1 MEDRNFL
8 RDLHLH
14 FPYLEI
20 SKKLGFLCLR
30 KYPESIFENLR
41 NTHRG
46 YLTGISD
53 FRLLYGRPI
62 FQYGNKDLCGIKT

>member
-1 MEDRNFL
+1 MEDQNFL
-8 RDLHLH
+8 PDLHLH

-30 KYPESIFENLR
+30 KFPKSIFENLG

-46 YLTGISD
+46 YRAGISD
-53 FRLLYGRPI
+53 FRSLYGRPN

>member
-1 MEDRNFL
+1 MEDCNFL
-8 RDLHLH
+8 PDLHLH
-14 FPYLEI
+14 LSYLEI

-30 KYPESIFENLR
+30 KFPKSIFENLG

-46 YLTGISD
+46 YRAGISD
-53 FRLLYGRPI
+53 FRSLYGRPN